1 MSRRIDL
8 SNGSWS
14 HIYRFIA
21 YHLFS
26 SVGFTS
32 AIWILYLQHRGYSL
46 TEIGIGE
53 AAFHLAPI
61 LLEVPSGSFAD
72 MIGRRWSLVVS
83 SVLVAL
89 SSALFLGA
97 TTFPVVLLAMF
108 LSGASMSFRSGAD
121 QAFLFDALTE
131 DQQTRYGRVF
141 GRLLS
146 TGYVLSGATMW
157 LGAWFSDIDYAIP
170 YTLSMV
176 FALISIVLALGLKEP
191 PRERS
196 HHGASGFLNHLR
208 DVRTLLQ
215 ERPVVAFMLV
225 TAAFY
230 WVGVTIAELYV
241 QALFSDR
248 GMSNAQI
255 GAFLGVM
262 FLAIAGGTAVGGQ
275 LTGRLA
281 WHWPLLTVATGVGVI
296 TLGVAN
302 AMAVIVGAFIVAE
315 FVSGIAE
322 TRMSAWYNGQL
333 PSGQRATVLS
343 VESWLFSV
351 LMIGLFPLAGWFA
364 ERAGWTAMYI
374 VVGSV
379 MIATGAAALVLR
391 QKEAYPAASPAIA
404 D

>member
-1 MSRRIDL
+1 
-8 SNGSWS
+8 
-14 HIYRFIA
+14 
-21 YHLFS
+21 
-26 SVGFTS
+26 
-32 AIWILYLQHRGYSL
+32 
-46 TEIGIGE
+46 
-53 AAFHLAPI
+53 
-61 LLEVPSGSFAD
+61 
-72 MIGRRWSLVVS
+72 
-83 SVLVAL
+83 
-89 SSALFLGA
+89 
-97 TTFPVVLLAMF
+97 
-108 LSGASMSFRSGAD
+108 
-121 QAFLFDALTE
+121 
-131 DQQTRYGRVF
+131 
-141 GRLLS
+141 
-146 TGYVLSGATMW
+146 
-157 LGAWFSDIDYAIP
+157 
-170 YTLSMV
+170 
-176 FALISIVLALGLKEP
+176 
-191 PRERS
+191 
-196 HHGASGFLNHLR
+196 
-208 DVRTLLQ
+208 
-215 ERPVVAFMLV
+215 
-225 TAAFY
+225 
-230 WVGVTIAELYV
+230 VTIAELYV

-374 VVGSV
+374 VVGGV
-379 MIATGAAALVLR
+379 MIATGAAALVLHL
-391 QKEAYPAASPAIA
+391 KEASPAASPAIA

>member
-8 SNGSWS
+8 ANGRWS

-46 TEIGIGE
+46 TQIGIGE
-53 AAFHLAPI
+53 AVFHLAPI

-83 SVLVAL
+83 SALVAL
-89 SSALFLGA
+89 SAALFLGA
-97 TTFPVVLLAMF
+97 TTFPVVLVAMF

-146 TGYVLSGATMW
+146 AGYVLSGATMW
-157 LGAWFSDIDYAIP
+157 LGAWFSDISYTIP
-170 YTLSMV
+170 YTLSIT
-176 FALISIVLALGLKEP
+176 FALISIVLAVGLQEP
-191 PRERS
+191 PRERAQ
-196 HHGASGFLNHLR
+196 HGAAGFIEHLR
-208 DVRTLLQ
+208 DVRILLRQ
-215 ERPVVAFMLV
+215 RPYVAFMLV
-225 TAAFY
+225 TAAVY
-230 WVGVTIAELYV
+230 WVGVATSEIYV
-241 QALFSDR
+241 QALFADR
-248 GMSNAQI
+248 GLSNAQI

-262 FLAIAGGTAVGGQ
+262 FLAVAGGTAVGGQ
-275 LTGRLA
+275 LTGRLT
-281 WHWPLLTVATGVGVI
+281 WQWPLLTAGTGLGVI

-302 AMAVIVGAFIVAE
+302 AMIVIVGAYIVSE

-322 TRMSAWYNGQL
+322 TRLSAWYNAQL

-343 VESWLFSV
+343 VESWLFSI
-351 LMIGLFPLAGWFA
+351 LMIGFFPLAGWFA

-374 VVGSV
+374 VIGGV
-379 MIATGAAALVLR
+379 MIATGAAAIVLR
-391 QKEAYPAASPAIA
+391 RHPHTSVVAAIA

>member
-8 SNGSWS
+8 SSGTWS

-26 SVGFTS
+26 SMGFSS

-46 TEIGIGE
+46 TQIGLGE

-83 SVLVAL
+83 STLVFL
-89 SSALFLGA
+89 SAALFIGA
-97 TTFPVVLLAMF
+97 STFPVVLVAMF
-108 LSGASMSFRSGAD
+108 LSGASYSFRSGAD
-121 QAFLFDALTE
+121 QAFLFDALTGE
-131 DQQTRYGRVF
+131 QQTRYGRVF

-146 TGYVLSGATMW
+146 AGYILSGVTMW
-157 LGAWFSDIDYAIP
+157 IGAWLSDISYTIP
-170 YTLSMV
+170 YAMTM
-176 FALISIVLALGLKEP
+176 IVSVLAILLALGLKEP

-196 HHGASGFLNHLR
+196 HGGVSGFGNHLR
-208 DVRTLLQ
+208 DVRSLLR
-215 ERPVVAFMLV
+215 ERPAVLFMLV
-225 TAAFY
+225 TAALY
-230 WVGVTIAELYV
+230 WVGVTIAEIYL

-248 GMSNAQI
+248 GLSNAQI

-262 FLAIAGGTAVGGQ
+262 FLAVAAGTALGGQ
-275 LTGRLA
+275 LGGRLT
-281 WHWPLLTVATGVGVI
+281 WQWPALALATGVGVI

-302 AMAVIVGAFIVAE
+302 TMIVIFGAYIVAE
-315 FVSGIAE
+315 FVSGITE
-322 TRMSAWYNGQL
+322 TRLSAWYNAQL
-333 PSGQRATVLS
+333 PSGQRATMLS

-379 MIATGAAALVLR
+379 MIATGAAAAMLRRHETATLVV
-391 QKEAYPAASPAIA
+391 ATA